1 MAAQHSTVTI
11 DSVTFKLVMEWA
23 VRGLRSQHLVNR
35 YSSSPNSE
43 IIKSA
48 AGAEPNIPK
57 LCSHSDKQRG
67 IGRNREECAEKAI
80 NNLVRN
86 SN

>member
-1 MAAQHSTVTI
+1 MAAQHSTVTT
-11 DSVTFKLVMEWA
+11 DNVTFKLVMEWA

-35 YSSSPNSE
+35 YSNNPNSE

-57 LCSHSDKQRG
+57 LCFSNAENAKQR
-67 IGRNREECAEKAI
+67 REEKMQNI
-80 NNLVRN
+80 H
-86 SN
+86 